1 MRGIPRSF
9 RPRPSDKCREVLA
22 MNVPRV
28 ATLSALVV
36 FSLSNAAPAFQGP
49 PIIFG
54 GGQHPGKGAK
64 GANDTGGG
72 SGGGTAPGPRAT
84 PNAPAAPSSQPTPTS
99 AIGTTMPVAPSAPP
113 PWVPT
118 PLNLS
123 TESDDGWVLW
133 WEYDKMEFLRPH
145 RLGMWGFPATG
156 SDDPDDLAAR
166 LSAARA
172 GLEPALERALQDP
185 DLRVRTA
192 ATTAMAR
199 VGGDAAVEPLLKL
212 LEDPSM
218 QVRERAILALGA
230 TGSRQAVRPLLALA
244 TYGTTV
250 EGSKERMSPY
260 ANPLAIVALAIGRVS
275 GFEAGLDSTV
285 ASIVRTHTGGDRD
298 QVVAAALI
306 YQCLVPGPDFGRLA
320 IEASDDATLPP
331 YVRCRA
337 VESLAHSSDSS
348 AMERL
353 AKFLKD
359 ARLDFRRS
367 AALALGTV
375 RDPAALSALTSAYG
389 TEADL
394 LTRGYILVSIGRQG
408 GDKAREFLLHT
419 GKDGETVQRKW
430 AALGLGILARYEG
443 RHELGAAIR
452 ELAARERAHESV
464 PAYWIAEGLARD
476 DGSLESIVAGLGSSA
491 DPTQRMYAATSLA
504 LLGGDAAE
512 KALRARIDVDDSAL
526 VRSSIAAALGYL
538 GYQGDARV
546 LVDTLQK
553 LKDPDLQGLTATALS
568 FHGSV
573 QAFQILIELSNQ
585 TSGNAVR
592 RSAAVEGLG
601 MMLAP
606 IEPFL
611 LADVSRAA
619 NYTVFSEWVKGLF
632 QTTL

>member
-1 MRGIPRSF
+1 MP
-9 RPRPSDKCREVLA
+9 
-22 MNVPRV
+22 VPRV
-28 ATLSALVV
+28 ATHTALVV
-36 FSLSNAAPAFQGP
+36 LSLGYLLSGAAHAFQGP
-49 PIIFG
+49 PIIRSG
-54 GGQHPGKGAK
+54 GPHVGAKGAK
-64 GANDTGGG
+64 GAADTVPGNTGAA
-72 SGGGTAPGPRAT
+72 TGPRAT
-84 PNAPAAPSSQPTPTS
+84 PDTAGSAPVATTPLSTS
-99 AIGTTMPVAPSAPP
+99 GSTMPVVPSTAMP

-145 RLGMWGFPATG
+145 RIGMWGFPSTG

-166 LSAARA
+166 LAAARA
-172 GLEPALERALQDP
+172 GLQPVLDRALTDP

-192 ATTAMAR
+192 ATIAR
-199 VGGDAAVEPLLKL
+199 ARIGGDDSVAPLLKL

-230 TGSRQAVRPLLALA
+230 TGSRQAVRPLLSLA
-244 TYGTTV
+244 AYGSLV
-250 EGSKERMSPY
+250 EGSKDRVSPY
-260 ANPLAIVALAIGRVS
+260 ANPLAIVALAIARCS
-275 GFEAGLDSTV
+275 GLGSSYDPTV

-306 YQCLVPGPDFGRLA
+306 YQSLVPGPDFARLTM
-320 IEASDDATLPP
+320 EACDDATLPP

-348 AMERL
+348 ALERL

-359 ARLDFRRS
+359 PRLDFRRS
-367 AALALGTV
+367 AALALGMV
-375 RDPAALSALTSAYG
+375 RDPSVFPTLASAYP
-389 TEADL
+389 TEADM
-394 LTRGYILVSIGRQG
+394 LTRGFILISIGRQG
-408 GDKAREFLLHT
+408 GDKARDFLLHT
-419 GKDGETVQRKW
+419 GKDGETTQRKW
-430 AALGLGILARYEG
+430 AALGLGVLARTDG

-452 ELAARERAHESV
+452 DLAGRERAHESV

-476 DGSLESIVAGLGSSA
+476 DGSLDTIVAGLHGSA

-504 LLGGDAAE
+504 LLGSDGAQ
-512 KALRARIDVDDSAL
+512 KALRARVETEDSAL
-526 VRSSIAAALGYL
+526 VRSSIGAALGYL
-538 GYQGDARV
+538 GYQADARV
-546 LVDTLQK
+546 LADLMQK
-553 LKDPDLQGLTATALS
+553 LRDPDLQGLTATALS

-573 QAFQILIELSNQ
+573 EAFQDLVEISSQN
-585 TSGNAVR
+585 SGAAVR
-592 RSAAVEGLG
+592 RASAVEGLG

-606 IEPFL
+606 TEPFL

-619 NYTVFSEWVKGLF
+619 NYMVFSEWVKGLF